1 MQARMSFRRKPA
13 QSNDVINFKDG
24 YLAEP
29 VKTQE
34 PLSALKDEI
43 TQLRGKLDERDENRV
58 RSATMEKISALE
70 KKVGYNTL
78 DAHQY
83 VHHKTHTMAHGGD
96 HHSGKHTRK
105 DGLSCPTK
113 QHSRAQVLEKL
124 EHLERSMGSTQ
135 VSEQLSRLESKLNN
149 PSQHVMDKLNSLES
163 RLASSGNVMDKL
175 SHIKGRLSEVSPE
188 HVLSKLSALESR
200 LSSDPV
206 MSKLS
211 ALESKLSQPHEDQ
224 QFTKALSRLNA
235 LHEEMSTSNSLHD
248 VKASVHSKLL
258 ELEKRITTPQATTD
272 DWLQERK
279 RLSKLQSMRSKIAN
293 A

>member
-13 QSNDVINFKDG
+13 QSNDVINFRDG

-78 DAHQY
+78 DAHEGP
-83 VHHKTHTMAHGGD
+83 HN
-96 HHSGKHTRK
+96 GKHGSHDHKVRSQHSH
-105 DGLSCPTK
+105 GEHRMSCPKT
-113 QHSRAQVLEKL
+113 HSRAQVLEKL
-124 EHLERSMGSTQ
+124 ESLERSMGSTQ

-163 RLASSGNVMDKL
+163 RLVSSGNVMDKL
-175 SHIKGRLSEVSPE
+175 SHIEGRLSEVSPE
-188 HVLSKLSALESR
+188 HVLN
-200 LSSDPV
+200 
-206 MSKLS
+206 KLS

-235 LHEEMSTSNSLHD
+235 LHEEMSTSNSLED

-258 ELEKRITTPQATTD
+258 ELEKRITTPQVTTD

>member
-163 RLASSGNVMDKL
+163 RLVSSGNVMDKL
-175 SHIKGRLSEVSPE
+175 SHIEGRLSEVSPE
-188 HVLSKLSALESR
+188 HVLN
-200 LSSDPV
+200 
-206 MSKLS
+206 KLS

-258 ELEKRITTPQATTD
+258 ELEKRITTPQVTTD

>member
-13 QSNDVINFKDG
+13 QSNDVINFRDG

-78 DAHQY
+78 DAHEGP
-83 VHHKTHTMAHGGD
+83 HN
-96 HHSGKHTRK
+96 GKHGSHDHKVRSQHSH
-105 DGLSCPTK
+105 GEHRMSCPKT
-113 QHSRAQVLEKL
+113 HSRAQVLEKL
-124 EHLERSMGSTQ
+124 ESLERSMGSTQ

-175 SHIKGRLSEVSPE
+175 SHIEGRLSEVSPE
-188 HVLSKLSALESR
+188 HVLNKLSALESR

-235 LHEEMSTSNSLHD
+235 LHEEMSTSNSLED